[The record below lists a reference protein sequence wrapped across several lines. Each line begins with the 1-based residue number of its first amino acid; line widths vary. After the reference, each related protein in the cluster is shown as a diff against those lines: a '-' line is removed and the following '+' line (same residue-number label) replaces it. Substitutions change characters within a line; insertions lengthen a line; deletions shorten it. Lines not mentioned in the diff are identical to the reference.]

1 MVEERT
7 NVPFLIIYRYRR
19 EPSTEQGAWQ
29 RDKCRLGNW
38 VFSLLCRG
46 RQLDRTVRTVVM
58 LLIGLCQWLHFLLE
72 WCLLYVWTDDT
83 ILTVHGEWVPHLY
96 GNKLIKTHRIRMA
109 CMLWPDQH
117 EVSYFYDKLLPSP
130 SQAFCDVKSACNAF
144 TWFLSFRFNSCFDKA
159 AAGCLLDHWLFE
171 TIGMLSRVFSSCS
184 NRIVIYKIVIFET

>member
-1 MVEERT
+1 M
-7 NVPFLIIYRYRR
+7 P
-19 EPSTEQGAWQ
+19 P
-29 RDKCRLGNW
+29 
-38 VFSLLCRG
+38 
-46 RQLDRTVRTVVM
+46 RQLSLFSSLPRASTWPHCPDSSHALDRSLSVAPFFT
-58 LLIGLCQWLHFLLE
+58 WEE